1 MEFEYVWSPPS
12 LPRGGWRFNGD
23 AAHGSRGWRWPI
35 VRRDPPA
42 PASSCAKPARLAGD
56 VVTIVALERSRGRFN
71 LGHQVVQLIGA
82 TGEVIRLPGS
92 LKHGLIV
99 GVGRPGHPEG
109 LVGPRSGNETA
120 RCIPLLGRRC
130 LQKVIAGAPGSA
142 LLIASRHSFASAG
155 PAAPAWPG
163 RRSQTRSQMQVNG
176 GRVCRWSMAGLP
188 DSDVCE
194 FVRIF
199 PLQAHSSDLS
209 CTFSCVKTRCDLS

>member
-1 MEFEYVWSPPS
+1 M
-12 LPRGGWRFNGD
+12 
-23 AAHGSRGWRWPI
+23 
-35 VRRDPPA
+35 RRDPPA

-56 VVTIVALERSRGRFN
+56 VVTVVALERSRGRFN
-71 LGHQVVQLIGA
+71 LGHQVVQFIGA

-109 LVGPRSGNETA
+109 LVGPQVGERDRKMYPSIGQKMS
-120 RCIPLLGRRC
+120 P
-130 LQKVIAGAPGSA
+130 KVIAGAPGSA

>member
-71 LGHQVVQLIGA
+71 LGHQVVQFIGA

-109 LVGPRSGNETA
+109 LVGPQVGERDRKMYPSIG
-120 RCIPLLGRRC
+120 
-130 LQKVIAGAPGSA
+130 QKMSPKSY
-142 LLIASRHSFASAG
+142 
-155 PAAPAWPG
+155 
-163 RRSQTRSQMQVNG
+163 RRSARKCPIDCVTPFICECRARST
-176 GRVCRWSMAGLP
+176 GLA
-188 DSDVCE
+188 
-194 FVRIF
+194 R
-199 PLQAHSSDLS
+199 
-209 CTFSCVKTRCDLS
+209 